1 VPDNFHRE
9 IGRND
14 NVEVAASMKTMGTN
28 PGGKKE
34 RNTRSG
40 VFATAAHA

>member
-1 VPDNFHRE
+1 MT
-9 IGRND
+9 
-14 NVEVAASMKTMGTN
+14 NVDVAAPMKAMGAN
-28 PGGKKE
+28 PGRKKE